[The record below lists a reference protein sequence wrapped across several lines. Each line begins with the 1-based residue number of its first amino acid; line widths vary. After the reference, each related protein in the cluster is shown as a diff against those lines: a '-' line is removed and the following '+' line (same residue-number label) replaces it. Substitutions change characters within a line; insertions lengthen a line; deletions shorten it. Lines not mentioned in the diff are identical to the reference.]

1 MVEEMAKSKRS
12 HSRSKKRNMRRSRR
26 SGGGWTDGLAGS
38 INPGNLV
45 HAKYSGP
52 GMDCAGVPM
61 RYGYISGNL
70 PGRGGLPGMMGGA
83 SQLGSGGPVGP
94 IAVEQGMRGG
104 RYGVGDMAPLNPVN
118 GVGVSPAPFV
128 RVPCET
134 GTTNPMNPD
143 MALQKMSTAVGWVP
157 GWSKTAGGARRT
169 RRSRRVGGAAAA
181 DMMVYEAP
189 TAGYTQAPLV
199 PAVPGNPGI
208 EDRIGYPA
216 RAFSQACL
224 TTGGPLVRGGASPV
238 AAMAGKFMP
247 VTAADYA
254 GGVLPVKWG
263 GAAVP
268 YPASQLPMTPGMP
281 VAAQAGPAVGE
292 QRIPVIITRG
302 GKSRRSRKVRRNKH

>member
-1 MVEEMAKSKRS
+1 MAKSKRRMAA
-12 HSRSKKRNMRRSRR
+12 SRKRERKTRRTIKRK
-26 SGGGWTDGLAGS
+26 SGGGWSDGLAGS

-52 GMDCAGVPM
+52 GMDCVGVPM
-61 RYGYISGNL
+61 RYGYINGPL
-70 PGRGGLPGMMGGA
+70 PGKGGLPGMMGGA

-94 IAVEQGMRGG
+94 LKVEQGMRGG
-104 RYGVGDMAPLNPVN
+104 RYGFGDMAPLNPVN

-128 RVPCET
+128 RVGCES
-134 GTTNPMNPD
+134 GSTNPLNPD
-143 MALQKMSTAVGWVP
+143 MALQKATTAVAWVP
-157 GWSKTAGGARRT
+157 GWTKMAGGRRK
-169 RRSRRVGGAAAA
+169 RRVGGAA

-189 TAGYTQAPLV
+189 TAGYTQAPLT
-199 PAVPGNPGI
+199 PAVSGNPGI

-216 RAFSQACL
+216 RTFSQACL
-224 TTGGPLVRGGASPV
+224 KTGGGSPV
-238 AAMAGKFMP
+238 AAMAGKFSP

-254 GGVLPVKWG
+254 SGVLPVKWG

-302 GKSRRSRKVRRNKH
+302 GKRKSIRRRKARSNKH